1 MIKFVSFL
9 IKQKVMKTVLIT
21 GASSGIGKET
31 AIYFAKNGWNVAA
44 TMRNI
49 HDINVCDLKNI
60 RKFTLDVNDESSIK
74 LAIEKTI
81 EKFGQIDVIVNNA
94 GYAAAGAFECATT
107 EQIKKQFDVNV
118 FGLMNVTRAILP
130 YFRERMQGTIINL
143 ASVAG
148 HAAFP
153 SFSLYNA
160 TKYAV
165 VGYSEALQ
173 YELKQFNIKVKIV
186 EPGPIKTDFYNRS
199 MDVLQNSEIK
209 AYDTYINP
217 AMIKMNKMG
226 MKGLAPIEVS
236 KTIYRAANS
245 KSYKLHYPVAFQ
257 AKALIAFSNV
267 VPGKIFRGMVQ
278 MVMK

>member
-1 MIKFVSFL
+1 
-9 IKQKVMKTVLIT
+9 MKTVLIT

-31 AIYFAKNGWNVAA
+31 AIYFAKKGWNVAA

-49 HDINVCDLKNI
+49 HSINVSEYKNI
-60 RKFTLDVNDESSIK
+60 KKFTLDVNDENSIK
-74 LAIEKTI
+74 VALEKTLAT
-81 EKFGQIDVIVNNA
+81 FGQIDVVVNNA
-94 GYAAAGAFECATT
+94 GYAAAGAFECASN

-130 YFRERMQGTIINL
+130 YFRKSNKGTIINV

-153 SFSLYNA
+153 TFTLYNA

-165 VGYSEALQ
+165 EGFSEALQ

-199 MDVLQNSEIK
+199 MDVLENPEIL
-209 AYDTYINP
+209 AYDSYINP
-217 AMIKMNKMG
+217 AMKKMNDMG
-226 MKGLAPIEVS
+226 MRGLPPIAVS
-236 KTIYRAANS
+236 KTIFRAAVS
-245 KSYKLHYPVAFQ
+245 QSYKQHYPVAFQ
-257 AKALIAFSNV
+257 AKALITFKNV
-267 VPGKIFRGMVQ
+267 IPDRVFRGIVQ
-278 MVMK
+278 MAMK